1 MTRWAVVLSILIG
14 PYLLL
19 RLPGA
24 PQASSRGTIV
34 SVLLISAP
42 VAILRFALKSQM
54 IRPGGNLDQPKFD
67 TVRPKIEMG
76 LRALVVVFGVFFFWG
91 LTLPVAEDLVLLSA
105 GQNLF
110 RITKTV
116 KYMRSGRP
124 GNPRES
130 IGLSDEDEPYQ
141 LYYPTKAL
149 RVGDTY
155 EFVVLPRSRMIL
167 DYRQSSESP
176 ARPGRESGLHSTQN

>member
-14 PYLLL
+14 PYLVL

-24 PQASSRGTIV
+24 PQASGRGVIV
-34 SVLLISAP
+34 SVLLLGAP
-42 VAILRFALKSQM
+42 VAILWFGFKSQM
-54 IRPGGNLDQPKFD
+54 IRPGGKLSEPKFD
-67 TVRPKIEMG
+67 RARPKIEVAMRM
-76 LRALVVVFGVFFFWG
+76 LLVAFGVIFFWSS
-91 LTLPVAEDLVLLSA
+91 TLPFAEDLALIAVGKKPL
-105 GQNLF
+105 

-130 IGLSDEDEPYQ
+130 IGFSDDDKAYQ

-167 DYRQSSESP
+167 DYHQSNE
-176 ARPGRESGLHSTQN
+176 

>member
-1 MTRWAVVLSILIG
+1 MTRWAVVLSILLG
-14 PYLLL
+14 PYLVL

-24 PQASSRGTIV
+24 PQASGRGAIV
-34 SVLLISAP
+34 SVLLLGAP
-42 VAILRFALKSQM
+42 VAILWFGFKSQM
-54 IRPGGNLDQPKFD
+54 IRPGAKLSEPKFD
-67 TVRPKIEMG
+67 RARPKIEIG
-76 LRALVVVFGVFFFWG
+76 LRVLVVAFGVFFFWSS
-91 LTLPVAEDLVLLSA
+91 TLPVAEDLVLLGV
-105 GQNLF
+105 GQNLL

-116 KYMRSGRP
+116 KYMRTGRP

-130 IGLSDEDEPYQ
+130 IGLSDEDKPYQ

-167 DYRQSSESP
+167 DYRY
-176 ARPGRESGLHSTQN
+176 SGEVP